1 MPGFLLHEGAV
12 VTCAH
17 AGPASPTVPNPRV
30 KVFGMSTVLA
40 SVPYKITGC
49 TFPAMT
55 SGASPPCV
63 TAQWT
68 TASLRVKSMGQPL
81 VLIDSQA
88 TCVPNGTP
96 LIIGA
101 TLTKVT
107 AI

>member
-12 VTCAH
+12 VACAH

-30 KVFGMSTVLA
+30 KVFGMSTALA

-49 TFPAMT
+49 TFPALS
-55 SGASPPCV
+55 SGAPPCV

-101 TLTKVT
+101 TQTKVT

>member
-12 VTCAH
+12 VMCAH

-30 KVFGMSTVLA
+30 TVLGMPTVLA
-40 SVPYKITGC
+40 TAPYKITGC
-49 TFPAMT
+49 TFPAMS
-55 SGASPPCV
+55 SGAPPCV

-68 TASLRVKSMGQPL
+68 TAATRVTSMGQPL

-101 TLTKVT
+101 TQVKVT

>member
-17 AGPASPTVPNPRV
+17 AGLASPTVPNPRV
-30 KVFGMSTVLA
+30 TVLGMPTVLA
-40 SVPYKITGC
+40 TVPYKIVGC

-63 TAQWT
+63 TAQWV
-68 TASLRVKSMGQPL
+68 TAATRVTSMGQPL

-96 LIIGA
+96 LIIGV
-101 TLTKVT
+101 TQPRVT